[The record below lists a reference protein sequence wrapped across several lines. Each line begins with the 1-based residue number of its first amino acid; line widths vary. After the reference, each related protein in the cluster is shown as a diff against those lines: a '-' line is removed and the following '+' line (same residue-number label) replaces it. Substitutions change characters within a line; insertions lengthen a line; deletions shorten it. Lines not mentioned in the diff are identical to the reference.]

1 MHSYVS
7 AVQAAP
13 PQGDAPARNDHWA
26 NAARDDALLM
36 SGSSPDHDK
45 F

>member
-7 AVQAAP
+7 AVQAAR
-13 PQGDAPARNDHWA
+13 PQGDAPASDDRRA

-36 SGSSPDHDK
+36 SGSSPDHDT